1 MSRGNKN
8 KSMLEVILDL
18 GTSVKV
24 IEYKAKALKVMVE
37 QMEVLEKEKV
47 VTIKG
52 QQQAKTIAK
61 LHLEK
66 VVKLECNLQE
76 EKEKEKN
83 ENPNRLLGWASETST
98 RLEQKQQE
106 VALLQA
112 QINKLTIDGNNFQG
126 IMDVHIEGD
135 LQKSYKIATLKEHLK
150 IEKVDKEK

>member
-1 MSRGNKN
+1 MSKGNKN
-8 KSMLEVILDL
+8 KSMLEVIFDL
-18 GTSVKV
+18 GTSMKV

-47 VTIKG
+47 ATIKG
-52 QQQAKTIAK
+52 QQQVKKITK

-76 EKEKEKN
+76 EKEKN
-83 ENPNRLLGWASETST
+83 ENPNCLLGWASETST

-112 QINKLTIDGNNFQG
+112 PIDRLTIDGNKLQG
-126 IMDVHIEGD
+126 IVDVHIEGD
-135 LQKSYKIATLKEHLK
+135 LQKSYKIATLEEHLK
-150 IEKVDKEK
+150 IAKVDKEK

>member
-18 GTSVKV
+18 GTSMKV

-37 QMEVLEKEKV
+37 QMEVLEKEKIA
-47 VTIKG
+47 TIKE
-52 QQQAKTIAK
+52 QQQVKTIAK

-76 EKEKEKN
+76 EKEKN
-83 ENPNRLLGWASETST
+83 ENPNRLLGWESEMST
-98 RLEQKQQE
+98 KLEQKQQE

-112 QINKLTIDGNNFQG
+112 QIDKLIIDGNNFHG
-126 IMDVHIEGD
+126 IMEVHIEGD
-135 LQKSYKIATLKEHLK
+135 LQKSYKIATLEEHLK

>member
-24 IEYKAKALKVMVE
+24 IEYKAKALKIMVE

-47 VTIKG
+47 ATIKG

-61 LHLEK
+61 LHLEN
-66 VVKLECNLQE
+66 VVKLECNLWE
-76 EKEKEKN
+76 EKEKN

-112 QINKLTIDGNNFQG
+112 QIDKLTMNGNNFQG
-126 IMDVHIEGD
+126 IVDVHIEGN
-135 LQKSYKIATLKEHLK
+135 LQKSYKIATLEEHTK